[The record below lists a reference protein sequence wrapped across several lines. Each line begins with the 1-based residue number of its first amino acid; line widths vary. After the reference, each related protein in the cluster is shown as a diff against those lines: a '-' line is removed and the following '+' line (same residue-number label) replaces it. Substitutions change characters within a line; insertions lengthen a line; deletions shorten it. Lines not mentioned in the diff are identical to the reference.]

1 MVQPRYS
8 LATLD
13 PEELEEIRKME
24 QRMSDKAGHTISLIA
39 YEAHEANDSSDS

>member
-13 PEELEEIRKME
+13 PDELEEIRKME
-24 QRMSDKAGHTISLIA
+24 RRMSDKAGHPISLIA
-39 YEAHEANDSSDS
+39 YEADEADESSD